1 MHVSKA
7 QSNFCFVNPQMAS
20 SAGSRPPSN
29 DQCGLRRLVA
39 PSRQRT
45 TKKARR
51 RKNRTPRPATNNIKM
66 VIAVTPP
73 CARDLAHVAQ
83 CWDIDRKDRLR
94 HQRAAGLMVTLTTQ
108 VRQIR
113 AEPPTRRTSKVWETC
128 EQRCGDDAGLS
139 FVNPEGR
146 TDLRRNDNAVQLST
160 RFSQGPR
167 KHSRAEPQP

>member
-1 MHVSKA
+1 MA
-7 QSNFCFVNPQMAS
+7 Q
-20 SAGSRPPSN
+20 GSQATISGHPTF
-29 DQCGLRRLVA
+29 VA
-39 PSRQRT
+39 PGRQRT
-45 TKKARR
+45 TNKPHHSKK
-51 RKNRTPRPATNNIKM
+51 RTPRPTTNRIKM
-66 VIAVTPP
+66 VIAVISS
-73 CARDLAHVAQ
+73 CARDSAHVAQ
-83 CWDIDRKDRLR
+83 CWNIDRKDRLR

-146 TDLRRNDNAVQLST
+146 TDLRRNDNAVQLPT

-167 KHSRAEPQP
+167 KHSGVEPQT